1 MSSVGSGKHVIII
14 GAGPAGLA
22 AAVCLTQCKVPYT
35 LLEQGSVAL
44 SALRHVDPEMVLLS
58 PTALS
63 LLPEMESPSEA
74 PPYLSF
80 RLLVSALERYQ
91 EKHDLRI
98 VNDVQVVQV
107 DHDGEAFLVR
117 CRGTDHAERVFAGS
131 HVINATGIISHPQ
144 LPSDLEPCQCSFQW
158 LHSIDARAH
167 GLAQARRLLVVGGG
181 PSAAEVLERWLNV
194 CGADARA
201 WLSLRSPLRA
211 VPHWIWGVDVH
222 YLSWLAE
229 RFPTSY
235 LGWKARP
242 FREPMIG
249 LTVRRAIKTRLI
261 TRTPAVQSYRGD
273 TVTLS
278 DGHRLQ
284 PDLVVFSTGF
294 RYASEPL
301 ARLLDYD
308 AEGRLVRK
316 CESTRTRGLYLLG
329 FRFGRTFA
337 SPYLRGIARDAQYV
351 AERIVSDRRGIDHN
365 RLVPVWGFTERAS
378 R

>member
-144 LPSDLEPCQCSFQW
+144 LPSDF
-158 LHSIDARAH
+158 RA
-167 GLAQARRLLVVGGG
+167 LPVLVSV
-181 PSAAEVLERWLNV
+181 AA
-194 CGADARA
+194 
-201 WLSLRSPLRA
+201 
-211 VPHWIWGVDVH
+211 
-222 YLSWLAE
+222 
-229 RFPTSY
+229 
-235 LGWKARP
+235 
-242 FREPMIG
+242 
-249 LTVRRAIKTRLI
+249 
-261 TRTPAVQSYRGD
+261 
-273 TVTLS
+273 
-278 DGHRLQ
+278 
-284 PDLVVFSTGF
+284 
-294 RYASEPL
+294 
-301 ARLLDYD
+301 
-308 AEGRLVRK
+308 
-316 CESTRTRGLYLLG
+316 
-329 FRFGRTFA
+329 
-337 SPYLRGIARDAQYV
+337 
-351 AERIVSDRRGIDHN
+351 
-365 RLVPVWGFTERAS
+365 
-378 R
+378 